1 MDIKVQLTAQNIISD
16 IIMCSREQ
24 MLYRKF
30 I

>member
-1 MDIKVQLTAQNIISD
+1 VQLTAQNIISD
-16 IIMCSREQ
+16 IITCSREQ